1 MSEWDFVKLGSL
13 AHFKNGLNFSKDSWG
28 KGIKIIGVSDFKDY
42 LYPRYETLAEI
53 NPNGVVRKGNYLEE
67 DDILFV
73 RSNGNRLQICS
84 LKSQDEICGTIF
96 VRDILTHAEYDK
108 EQWKS

>member
-53 NPNGVVRKGNYLEE
+53 NPNGVVRKGDYL
-67 DDILFV
+67 
-73 RSNGNRLQICS
+73 
-84 LKSQDEICGTIF
+84 
-96 VRDILTHAEYDK
+96 
-108 EQWKS
+108 